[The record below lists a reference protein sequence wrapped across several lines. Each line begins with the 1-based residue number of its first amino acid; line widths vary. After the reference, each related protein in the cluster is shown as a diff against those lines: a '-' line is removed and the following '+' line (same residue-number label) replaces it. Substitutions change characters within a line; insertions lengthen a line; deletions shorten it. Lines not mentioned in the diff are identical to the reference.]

1 MKINQ
6 FSLQPTSVAKMI
18 DELMTAAILPSN
30 YQTLSFKE
38 LLKQFLLWSF
48 PETKPQDEILTSLL
62 ISKNESVAHFI
73 NGNEPFST
81 NNFYLLA
88 LQLLEF
94 DYPTDFSLE
103 NPLKT
108 YQDYHLAYYKFS
120 SWGTYELIQAWYLLL
135 CTHTKHGLSLIDS
148 LSSKGVFKNL
158 YDLPVPNKPI
168 FFNGKSLPVYDET
181 KLIREV
187 VYVET
192 SLDTDNDGRADLL
205 RTEIMRPIDTS
216 NGLKVPVIFTASPY
230 NQGTNDTLGEHL
242 THHVNIPLQHK
253 KGVSTSSNYQFNS
266 NFSYQKINSIEKTTK
281 SSFSHEKSYTLNDYF
296 AVRGYAIIYAAGIGT
311 KDSDGFQTCGSPEQT
326 AATIAII
333 EWLTGKR
340 KAFTNKTEGIEI
352 KAWWCNQNVAMTG
365 RSYLGT
371 LATAAATSGIA
382 GLKAIIPEAGITS
395 WYDYYRE
402 NGLVM
407 APGGFQGEDADVL
420 AAETFSKQQNLADYQ
435 KYAQPFKAY
444 LKQMQ
449 HDMDRTTGDYNTF
462 WDQRNYRHQFK
473 NITAD
478 VLIVHGLNDW
488 NVKPNQA
495 KALYDALQELPVT
508 TKLILHQ
515 GQHIYINAFRSID
528 YTDIISLWLANKLY
542 NVANQ
547 ADQILPNVIVQA
559 NNQSETWTPYSSW
572 EEKQDHKTFYLKPS
586 TLTESQNSTN
596 QVATFNDHLSN
607 QQFNL
612 FCQQPA
618 KWQRSL
624 FMADNSHRLLF
635 KTAEFTDEKLLRGT
649 PQLTLSIASST
660 DHGMV
665 SAQLVDFGRD
675 KRLNQSPTL
684 LEKNGI
690 ALGYHWR
697 KDDLREFTMAQVFT
711 DYKVISYGHI
721 NLQNRH
727 GSDHIDH
734 LEKNEFVD
742 VTFDLQPIFHTFNEH
757 HQLGLLIF
765 STDFAMSLRGNEDIS
780 YQINL
785 EKCHLTLPTF
795 QSINPGTNQ
804 N

>member
-1 MKINQ
+1 MKNNQ
-6 FSLQPTSVAKMI
+6 FSLKATTESQMI
-18 DELMTAAILPSN
+18 QELKQIRALPED
-30 YQTLSFKE
+30 YQTMKPLE
-38 LLKQFLLWSF
+38 LLHYFLTWCF
-48 PETKPQDEILTSLL
+48 PETNDPTNELSHLMVNENQSVLELIENQHIILTSEFCLL
-62 ISKNESVAHFI
+62 
-73 NGNEPFST
+73 G
-81 NNFYLLA
+81 
-88 LQLLEF
+88 LQLLQF
-94 DYPTDFSLE
+94 DMPSDYKIEDPIGAYQRINLPYYDFTTGATLE
-103 NPLKT
+103 IIK
-108 YQDYHLAYYKFS
+108 
-120 SWGTYELIQAWYLLL
+120 AWYLLL
-135 CTHTKHGLSLIDS
+135 CTHTKNGQMLIDF
-148 LSSKGVFKNL
+148 LATKGVLKEL
-158 YDLPVPNKPI
+158 YALPTTSKPL
-168 FFNGKSLPVYDET
+168 FFNGKSLPIYDPT
-181 KLIREV
+181 QLIRDV
-187 VYVET
+187 VYVEA
-192 SLDTDNDGRADLL
+192 SLDTDDDHQADLL
-205 RTEIMRPIDTS
+205 RVEIMRPADT
-216 NGLKVPVIFTASPY
+216 NDGLKVPAIFTASPY
-230 NQGTNDTLGEHL
+230 NQGTNDRWGDQL
-242 THHVNIPLQHK
+242 THNVNVKLSHK
-253 KGVSTSSNYQFNS
+253 ESRQTTTPFNFNTDFNYREVTGNANQAQKHFSN
-266 NFSYQKINSIEKTTK
+266 
-281 SSFSHEKSYTLNDYF
+281 EKSYTLNDYF
-296 AVRGYAIIYAAGIGT
+296 AVRGYAIVYSAGIGT

-326 AATIAII
+326 AATVAII

-340 KAFTNKTEGIEI
+340 KAFTSKTDGIEI

-371 LATAAATSGIA
+371 LATAAATSGVA
-382 GLKAIIPEAGITS
+382 GLKTIIPEAGITS

-495 KALYDALQELPVT
+495 KALYDSLQELPVT

-547 ADQILPNVIVQA
+547 ADEILPNVIVQA

-572 EEKQDHKTFYLKPS
+572 EEKQNHKTLYLKPS
-586 TLTESQNSTN
+586 ALTESQNSTS

-607 QQFNL
+607 QQFDL
-612 FCQQPA
+612 FCQYPG

-624 FMADNSHRLLF
+624 FTTDNSHRLLF

-660 DHGMV
+660 DHGMA

-697 KDDLREFTMAQVFT
+697 KDDLREFTMAQAFT

-727 GSDHIDH
+727 GSDHTDH
-734 LEKNEFVD
+734 LEKGEFVD

-785 EKCHLTLPTF
+785 EKCHLTLPTH
-795 QSINPGTNQ
+795 QLINHGTDQ

>member
-1 MKINQ
+1 MKNNQ
-6 FSLQPTSVAKMI
+6 FSLKATTESQMIQELKQIRALPEDYKIMNPLNLLHYFLTWCFPETSDPI
-18 DELMTAAILPSN
+18 DELSHLMINEKQSVLALIESQHMISTSE
-30 YQTLSFKE
+30 FC
-38 LLKQFLLWSF
+38 LL
-48 PETKPQDEILTSLL
+48 
-62 ISKNESVAHFI
+62 
-73 NGNEPFST
+73 G
-81 NNFYLLA
+81 
-88 LQLLEF
+88 LQLLQF
-94 DYPTDFSLE
+94 DMPDDYEINNPIAAYQQINLPYYDF
-103 NPLKT
+103 T
-108 YQDYHLAYYKFS
+108 T
-120 SWGTYELIQAWYLLL
+120 GTTSEIIQAWYLLL
-135 CTHTKHGLSLIDS
+135 CTHTKNGQMLIDF
-148 LSSKGVFKNL
+148 LATKGVLKEL
-158 YDLPVPNKPI
+158 YALPTTSKPL
-168 FFNGKSLPVYDET
+168 FFNGKSLPIYDPT
-181 KLIREV
+181 QLIREV
-187 VYVET
+187 VYVEAP
-192 SLDTDNDGRADLL
+192 LDTDGDRHADLL
-205 RTEIMRPIDTS
+205 RVEIMRPSDT
-216 NGLKVPVIFTASPY
+216 NGGLKVPAIFTASPY
-230 NQGTNDTLGEHL
+230 NQGTNDHWGDQL
-242 THHVNIPLQHK
+242 THHVNAKLSHK
-253 KGVSTSSNYQFNS
+253 ESRQSTTSFNFNTDFDYREVTGS
-266 NFSYQKINSIEKTTK
+266 ANQAQKNFSN
-281 SSFSHEKSYTLNDYF
+281 EKSYTLNDYF
-296 AVRGYAIIYAAGIGT
+296 AVRGYAIVYSAGIGT

-326 AATIAII
+326 VATVAII

-340 KAFTNKTEGIEI
+340 KAFTNKTDGIEI

-371 LATAAATSGIA
+371 LATAAATSGVA
-382 GLKAIIPEAGITS
+382 GLKTIIPEAGITS

-444 LKQMQ
+444 LNQMQ

-528 YTDIISLWLANKLY
+528 YTDIISMWLANKLY

-547 ADQILPNVIVQA
+547 ADEILPNVIVQA

-572 EEKQDHKTFYLKPS
+572 EEKQDHKTLYLKPS

-596 QVATFNDHLSN
+596 QVATFNDQLSS
-607 QQFNL
+607 QQFDL

-649 PQLTLSIASST
+649 PQLTLSVASST

-734 LEKNEFVD
+734 LEKGKFVD

-785 EKCHLTLPTF
+785 EKCHLTLPTH
-795 QSINPGTNQ
+795 QSINPGTGQ